1 MSKADKQPA
10 GESPQM
16 KLTATDP
23 VCGMAVDPVTAR
35 GVAQFQGDTYC
46 FCSPAC
52 MHRFLSE
59 PAKYLAPS
67 YQPGLQAMAAPAVQ
81 LAPVRAAQKDPVCG
95 ITVDPSKAAASIE
108 HDGKLYHFCSKGCAE
123 KFTSD
128 PVKYLAPTYK
138 PVGMQAIVQLG
149 GIPVLA
155 APKLERDPVC
165 GMNVDPTKAAATSEY
180 QGKKYYFCCKSCA
193 DKFNAN
199 PQKYLSPKQTEARPK
214 VEASKG
220 ATYICPMDPEV
231 RQQGPGACPKCGMA
245 LEPEVPAATTA
256 TKWTCPMHPEIVRD
270 GPGACPICGMAL
282 EPMTVAAQWDDN
294 PELRDMTRRFWW
306 GVLLGVPLI
315 VVAMAHMVGP
325 WAHAIS
331 PRVGAWVEFA
341 LASPIVLWAGWP
353 FFQRGWASV
362 KFRSPNMFTLI
373 AMGVGVA
380 YIFSAV
386 ATVVPQ
392 LFPESLRGPHGQPA
406 VYFEAAAA
414 IIVLV
419 LLGQVLELKARS
431 RTSGAIRALL
441 DLSPKMARV
450 MRDDGSE
457 YDIPLDQVKVGDK
470 LRVRPGEKIPTDGV
484 VVDGLSSVNESMI
497 TGESIPIEKRSG
509 DKVIGAT
516 VNGTGWLLVR
526 AERIGSETVL
536 AQIVQM
542 VGNAQRSRAPIQ
554 RLADRVAAYFVPAV
568 LAVAVVTF
576 VVWFVAGPEPR
587 LANAVVNAVAVLIIA
602 CPCALG
608 LATPMAIMV
617 GTGRG
622 ARAGILIKNAEA
634 LENFQKVETIALD
647 KTGTL
652 TQGKPELMSVVAA
665 TGESDESVVRFAAS
679 LERGSEHPMAAAIVE
694 AAEAN
699 GLPLLQADG
708 FRSVTGK
715 GVVGTVGGHEVVV
728 GSERL
733 LADHGVD
740 VSAMI
745 AEADDLRRDG
755 QTVVFVS
762 VDGRAV
768 GMLGIADPLKPE
780 AADAV
785 RSLQNEGVR
794 VVMLT
799 GDNETTAA
807 AVARKLGIS
816 DFEAGVLPDHK
827 VDAVKKLQQQG
838 RTVAMAGDGINDAP
852 ALAQAQ
858 VGVAMGTGT
867 DVAME
872 SAGITLLKG
881 DLTALVRA
889 RKLSKAVMNNIKENL
904 FFAFVYNSIGVPIAA
919 GILYPKF
926 GLLLSPIIAAAAM
939 SFSSVSVI
947 SNALRL
953 RKAKL

>member
-699 GLPLLQADG
+699 RLPLLQADG

-715 GVVGTVGGHEVVV
+715 GVVGTVGGREVAV

-740 VSAMI
+740 LSAMI

>member
-46 FCSPAC
+46 FCSPTC

-715 GVVGTVGGHEVVV
+715 GVVGTVGGREVAV

-740 VSAMI
+740 LSAMI